1 MAKSKKAESNLWTIV
16 GVIVVLGLVA
26 YAADFGGFQGK
37 LDGFFGKSSS
47 STPTAPLNTGEC
59 PSDGTTTFTLYTP
72 DKLASTATDVI
83 AEYYVFDGDSLEK
96 SGVTSSGSATIDL
109 TCGKQYSAI
118 ALNTTTG
125 QKGAYAVEFTLDAK
139 NAKQSE
145 TVQLVQVGGAKI
157 LGIENP
163 ADPSRIANVSL
174 TAGTTKNFDLKF
186 AANETERGYNRPII
200 MCQVNITS
208 IKSVSI
214 GSFSD
219 GSPVVAVT
227 NLPKRVSATANYQY
241 YAWEYPKMLDPSIGV
256 ITATGSIVSQSS
268 ITPSSTDTM
277 SCKLVD
283 QATWKK
289 SNYKS
294 LSKTSGFLMGAE
306 NTETL
311 ADVGAADSTAASL
324 NFNNGGSY

>member
-1 MAKSKKAESNLWTIV
+1 MAKSKKAETNGLTIFA
-16 GVIVVLGLVA
+16 IVAIIGLLA
-26 YAADFGGFQGK
+26 YAMNIGGFG
-37 LDGFFGKSSS
+37 DSVNGFFGKSS
-47 STPTAPLNTGEC
+47 TPNEQLNTNDC
-59 PSDGTTTFTLYTP
+59 PSDGTTTFTIYSP
-72 DKLASTATDVI
+72 DQLASTATDVI
-83 AEYYVFDGDSLEK
+83 AEYYIFDGDTLYK
-96 SGVTSSGSATIDL
+96 SGVTSSGSASVDV
-109 TCGKQYSAI
+109 TCGKEYKAI
-118 ALNTTTG
+118 ALNSTAG
-125 QKGAYAVEFTLDAK
+125 LSGAYATEFVL
-139 NAKQSE
+139 NAKTAKQTE

-163 ADPSRIANVSL
+163 ADPARNANISL

-186 AANETERGYNRPII
+186 AANVTEKGYNRPVI

-219 GSPVVAVT
+219 GSSVVPVVA
-227 NLPKRVSATANYQY
+227 LPKRVSATANYQY
-241 YAWEYPKMLDPSIGV
+241 YAWEYPKMLNPSIGV
-256 ITATGSIVSQSS
+256 ITASGSITSQSS

-289 SNYKS
+289 STYKS
-294 LSKTSGFLMGAE
+294 ASMASGFVTGAE

-311 ADVGAADSTAASL
+311 ADVGGPDSATATIA
-324 NFNNGGSY
+324 FNNGGGY